1 MASLAL
7 PARYKPAPVWALYA
21 IGLMPGLYAFYLG
34 IFGGLGADPV
44 RAFEHL
50 LGLWALRFLC
60 LGLAVTPV
68 RDLFSVNLIAYRRA
82 LGLLAFY
89 YVLAH
94 FAVYLTLDRGM
105 ILSSIAGD
113 ILKRPYIMLG
123 MAGLV
128 MLIPLALTSNRWSIR
143 RLGQRW
149 TMLHKLAYPILLV
162 GVLHYALSLKSIT
175 LEPVFYL
182 SVVTILLAY
191 RLIRPK
197 LMAWKRAGKT
207 RPTGR
212 AYAPAP
218 ARPSVTD

>member
-1 MASLAL
+1 MATLALPAL
-7 PARYKPAPVWALYA
+7 PARYKPASIWALYA

-60 LGLAVTPV
+60 IGLVITPL
-68 RDLFSVNLIAYRRA
+68 RDLFGINLIAYRRA

-89 YVLAH
+89 YALAH
-94 FAVYLTLDRGM
+94 FAVYLTLDRGL

-128 MLIPLALTSNRWSIR
+128 MLIPLALTSNQWSIR

-149 TMLHKLAYPILLV
+149 NKLHKLVYPVLIV
-162 GVLHYALSLKSIT
+162 AVLHYALSLKVLDAEVS
-175 LEPVFYL
+175 FYI
-182 SVVTILLAY
+182 VVTLLLLGY
-191 RLIRPK
+191 RLVRPK
-197 LMAWKRAGKT
+197 IMERRRAKRMAGA
-207 RPTGR
+207 
-212 AYAPAP
+212 
-218 ARPSVTD
+218 AR

>member
-1 MASLAL
+1 MASLAMPAL
-7 PARYKPAPVWALYA
+7 PARYKPASVWALYA
-21 IGLMPGLYAFYLG
+21 VGLLPGLYAFYLG

-60 LGLAVTPV
+60 LGLAVTPL
-68 RDLFSVNLIAYRRA
+68 RDLFGINLISYRRA

-123 MAGLV
+123 MAGLL
-128 MLIPLALTSNRWSIR
+128 MLIPLALTSNQWSIR
-143 RLGQRW
+143 RLGPRW
-149 TMLHKLAYPILLV
+149 NKLHKLTYPILLV
-162 GVLHYALSLKSIT
+162 AILHYALSLKVIDP
-175 LEPVFYL
+175 EAAFYI
-182 SVVTILLAY
+182 VVTILLLGY
-191 RLIRPK
+191 RLVRPK
-197 LMAWKRAGKT
+197 LMERRRAKRMAGAS
-207 RPTGR
+207 R
-212 AYAPAP
+212 
-218 ARPSVTD
+218 

>member
-1 MASLAL
+1 MAIPAL
-7 PARYKPAPVWALYA
+7 PARYKPASVWALYV

-34 IFGGLGADPV
+34 VFGGLGADPV

-60 LGLAVTPV
+60 LGLAVTPL
-68 RDLFSVNLIAYRRA
+68 RDLLGYNLISYRRA

-113 ILKRPYIMLG
+113 LLKRPYIMLG
-123 MAGLV
+123 MAGLL
-128 MLIPLALTSNRWSIR
+128 MLIPLAATSNRWSIR
-143 RLGQRW
+143 RLGPSWNR
-149 TMLHKLAYPILLV
+149 LHKLVYAIAAV
-162 GVLHYALSLKSIT
+162 AVLHYALSLKT
-175 LEPVFYL
+175 VTAEPAFYIA
-182 SVVTILLAY
+182 VVTVLLAY

-197 LMAWKRAGKT
+197 LMVWKRANKPGNRT
-207 RPTGR
+207 VRAPVASTG
-212 AYAPAP
+212 
-218 ARPSVTD
+218 D

>member
-1 MASLAL
+1 MATLALPAL
-7 PARYKPAPVWALYA
+7 PARYKPASIWALYA
-21 IGLMPGLYAFYLG
+21 LGLMPGLYAFYLG

-60 LGLAVTPV
+60 IGLVITPL
-68 RDLFSVNLIAYRRA
+68 RDLFGINLIAYRRA

-94 FAVYLTLDRGM
+94 FAVYLTLDRGL

-128 MLIPLALTSNRWSIR
+128 MLIPLALTSNQWSIR

-149 TMLHKLAYPILLV
+149 NKLHKLVYPVLIV
-162 GVLHYALSLKSIT
+162 AVLHYALSLKVLDAEVT
-175 LEPVFYL
+175 FYI
-182 SVVTILLAY
+182 VVTLLLLGY
-191 RLIRPK
+191 RLVRPK
-197 LMAWKRAGKT
+197 IMERRRAKRMAGA
-207 RPTGR
+207 
-212 AYAPAP
+212 
-218 ARPSVTD
+218 AR

>member
-1 MASLAL
+1 MATLAFPAL
-7 PARYKPAPVWALYA
+7 PARYKPASIWALYV

-60 LGLAVTPV
+60 IGLVITPL
-68 RDLFSVNLIAYRRA
+68 RDLFGINLISYRRA
-82 LGLLAFY
+82 VGLLAFY

-94 FAVYLTLDRGM
+94 FAVYLTLDRGL

-123 MAGLV
+123 MAGLI
-128 MLIPLALTSNRWSIR
+128 MLVPLALTSNQWSIR

-149 TMLHKLAYPILLV
+149 NRLHKLVYPILIV
-162 GVLHYALSLKSIT
+162 AVLHYALSLKVLDAEVT
-175 LEPVFYL
+175 FYI
-182 SVVTILLAY
+182 VVTIVLLGY
-191 RLIRPK
+191 RLVRPK
-197 LMAWKRAGKT
+197 IMERRRAKRMAGA
-207 RPTGR
+207 
-212 AYAPAP
+212 
-218 ARPSVTD
+218 AR

>member
-1 MASLAL
+1 MASLAMPAL
-7 PARYKPAPVWALYA
+7 PARYKPASVWALYA
-21 IGLMPGLYAFYLG
+21 VGLLPGLYAFYLG

-60 LGLAVTPV
+60 LGLAVTPL
-68 RDLFSVNLIAYRRA
+68 RDLFGINLISYRRA

-123 MAGLV
+123 MAGLL
-128 MLIPLALTSNRWSIR
+128 MLIPLALTSNQWSIR
-143 RLGQRW
+143 RLGPRW
-149 TMLHKLAYPILLV
+149 NKLHKLTYPILLV
-162 GVLHYALSLKSIT
+162 AILHYALSLKVIDP
-175 LEPVFYL
+175 EAAFYI
-182 SVVTILLAY
+182 VVTIVLLGY
-191 RLIRPK
+191 RLVRPK
-197 LMAWKRAGKT
+197 IMERRRAKRMAGANR
-207 RPTGR
+207 
-212 AYAPAP
+212 
-218 ARPSVTD
+218 

>member
-1 MASLAL
+1 MVSLAMPAL
-7 PARYKPAPVWALYA
+7 PARYKPASVWALYA
-21 IGLMPGLYAFYLG
+21 VGLLPGLYAFYLG

-60 LGLAVTPV
+60 LGLAVTPL
-68 RDLFSVNLIAYRRA
+68 RDLFGINLFSYRRA

-105 ILSSIAGD
+105 ILSSITGD

-123 MAGLV
+123 MAGLL
-128 MLIPLALTSNRWSIR
+128 MLIPLALTSNQWSIR

-149 TMLHKLAYPILLV
+149 NKLHKLTYAILLV
-162 GVLHYALSLKSIT
+162 AILHYALSLKVIDP
-175 LEPVFYL
+175 EAAFYI
-182 SVVTILLAY
+182 VVTIVLLGY
-191 RLIRPK
+191 RLVRPK
-197 LMAWKRAGKT
+197 IMERRRARRMAGAT
-207 RPTGR
+207 R
-212 AYAPAP
+212 
-218 ARPSVTD
+218 

>member
-1 MASLAL
+1 MAIPTL
-7 PARYKPAPVWALYA
+7 PARYKPALIWALYA

-44 RAFEHL
+44 RTFEHL

-60 LGLAVTPV
+60 LGLAVTPA
-68 RDLFSVNLIAYRRA
+68 RDLLGINLISYRRM

-105 ILSSIAGD
+105 ILSSILGD

-128 MLIPLALTSNRWSIR
+128 MLIPLAATSNRWSIR
-143 RLGQRW
+143 QLGPRW
-149 TMLHKLAYPILLV
+149 NKLHKLVYAIAAAA
-162 GVLHYALSLKSIT
+162 VLHYALSLKAVT
-175 LEPVFYL
+175 AEPAFYIA
-182 SVVTILLAY
+182 VVTLLLGY
-191 RLIRPK
+191 RLVRSR
-197 LMAWKRAGKT
+197 LMARKRRRRNGTAGTTT
-207 RPTGR
+207 RSR
-212 AYAPAP
+212 A
-218 ARPSVTD
+218 